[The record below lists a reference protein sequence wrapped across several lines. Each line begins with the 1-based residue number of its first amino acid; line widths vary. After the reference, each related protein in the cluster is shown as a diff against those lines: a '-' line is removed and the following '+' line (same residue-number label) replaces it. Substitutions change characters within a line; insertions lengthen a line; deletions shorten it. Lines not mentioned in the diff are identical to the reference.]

1 MIESSRSPQGST
13 LTDDA
18 SSVIDPIALEASEV
32 DPADVVAADAAAREF
47 VARHSSC
54 LLYTSPS
61 PRD

>member
-13 LTDDA
+13 LTDDDA

-47 VARHSSC
+47 VAR
-54 LLYTSPS
+54 LTSEAAGTAG
-61 PRD
+61 